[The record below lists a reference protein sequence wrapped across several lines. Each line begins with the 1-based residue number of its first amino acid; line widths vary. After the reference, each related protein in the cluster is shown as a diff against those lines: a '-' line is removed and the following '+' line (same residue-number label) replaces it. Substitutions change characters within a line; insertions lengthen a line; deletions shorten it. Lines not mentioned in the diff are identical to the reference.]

1 MEKYASYYW
10 KKRTA
15 LVRAY
20 KNIWIEVGV
29 GWVEVEEILI
39 LSKEIKIILRMIHNI
54 IKIIII
60 FIVKILIIG
69 KERPKHKR
77 DYKERKRKTLRKFK
91 NKFHFNN
98 DESKLYFL

>member
-1 MEKYASYYW
+1 
-10 KKRTA
+10 
-15 LVRAY
+15 
-20 KNIWIEVGV
+20 
-29 GWVEVEEILI
+29 
-39 LSKEIKIILRMIHNI
+39 MIHNI

-69 KERPKHKR
+69 KERPKNKR
-77 DYKERKRKTLRKFK
+77 DYKERKRKTLWKFK

>member
-20 KNIWIEVGV
+20 KNIWIEEGV
-29 GWVEVEEILI
+29 GWVEAEEILI
-39 LSKEIKIILRMIHNI
+39 LSKEIEIILRMIHNI

-60 FIVKILIIG
+60 FIVKNSND
-69 KERPKHKR
+69 KEE
-77 DYKERKRKTLRKFK
+77 KEVQINHEINLEEK
-91 NKFHFNN
+91 NTY
-98 DESKLYFL
+98 E